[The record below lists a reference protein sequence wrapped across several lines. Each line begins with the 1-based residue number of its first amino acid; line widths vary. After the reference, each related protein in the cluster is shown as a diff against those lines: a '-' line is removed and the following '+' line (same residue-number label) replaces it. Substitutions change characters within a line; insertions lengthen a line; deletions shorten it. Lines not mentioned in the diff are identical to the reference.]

1 MMSKSNIKA
10 SSTKDLENEKKYAYM
25 ESLVPRRV
33 LDFNTDSASSL
44 AEKIKMYAMEGKL
57 DPKFSKLLLSSTA
70 AIDRERRLLLALSD
84 ELTHVR
90 DKDGMICLFSAISRE
105 LLGLGQ
111 ISLGLITDGSYALFC
126 SSPTCN
132 QPQGTDN
139 GHRTNAQALKNT
151 FYQDALKA
159 ECVFKFDLEE
169 ATEQVG
175 SPDYLQQYL
184 DWGMN
189 AGVMVPLKRN
199 GKTIGFLEVYAEDES
214 RFSGEF
220 MAVINGISP
229 QVSNV
234 LSNILLNQQ
243 LAEKTRINKG
253 LIALSNTLVSLR
265 HEKDLLNVLK
275 QGLSG
280 IFGYSHAAIIQVD
293 HTLGFYSSFAS
304 GQEVTDKDISKFRAA
319 LNEQNSIADGVC
331 DMALS
336 SFYPVVLDAKM
347 IDLRSSPLWY
357 RFNYSLGIR
366 ETLIKMLP
374 NGSAGRFALM
384 LFAEHP
390 DSFDR
395 FALEIIERISDQLS
409 HVVSNL
415 DTNEKLRT
423 RAREKTLLLDFSNDI
438 ARVRTKGDLSEAIRK
453 LLKRLA
459 FPVGMYA
466 ISKINEDWKSTSCY
480 IHELDVPADFKN
492 EFSVI
497 EKARFVI
504 HDGIQQRILSNSI
517 PLIFNIQEELE
528 RENAPDF
535 LRFWHKMGL
544 EHVVG
549 TALRTGNT
557 DLGIFWTG
565 MEGFNPPR
573 LKGICAQISI
583 ALANIIANEQLLKY
597 KRSLEIENND
607 LQQQINTFY
616 NFSEI
621 IGKGSEMQKVYHLV
635 NAVSPSD
642 TTVMISGETG
652 TGKELI
658 ARAIHN
664 ASPRSGKLM
673 VKVNCAALPAELIES
688 ELFGHEKGA
697 FTGAYEQRIGK
708 FELAHEGTL
717 FLDEIGEMPLDL
729 QVKLLRVLQEREFER
744 IGGKETL
751 KVDVRII
758 AATNRDL
765 SAEVTAGKFRSD
777 LFYRLNVFPIQLPPL
792 RARLE
797 DIEPLTVFFIQR
809 YSKLTGMKVNSASPV
824 VLQKLRGYSWP
835 GNIRELEHLIER
847 SVLLCG
853 DEVLRSID
861 LPVNPPQ
868 IQGDEWNVKHNALH
882 EAERAYIL
890 EVLKGCEGKISG
902 EGGAAERLDLPASTL
917 HSKMK
922 KLGINRIHYST
933 G

>member
-1 MMSKSNIKA
+1 M
-10 SSTKDLENEKKYAYM
+10 
-25 ESLVPRRV
+25 
-33 LDFNTDSASSL
+33 
-44 AEKIKMYAMEGKL
+44 
-57 DPKFSKLLLSSTA
+57 TA
-70 AIDRERRLLLALSD
+70 GA
-84 ELTHVR
+84 
-90 DKDGMICLFSAISRE
+90 
-105 LLGLGQ
+105 
-111 ISLGLITDGSYALFC
+111 
-126 SSPTCN
+126 
-132 QPQGTDN
+132 
-139 GHRTNAQALKNT
+139 
-151 FYQDALKA
+151 
-159 ECVFKFDLEE
+159 
-169 ATEQVG
+169 
-175 SPDYLQQYL
+175 
-184 DWGMN
+184 
-189 AGVMVPLKRN
+189 MVPLKRN
-199 GKTIGFLEVYAEDES
+199 GHTIGFLEVYVADEN
-214 RFSGEF
+214 RFSREF
-220 MAVINGISP
+220 MAVVGGISP
-229 QVSNV
+229 QLSNV

-243 LAEKTRINKG
+243 LAEKTRINKE
-253 LIALSNTLVSLR
+253 LIALSNALVSLR
-265 HEKDLLNVLK
+265 HQKDLLNVLK
-275 QGLSG
+275 GGLSG
-280 IFGYSHAAIIQVD
+280 IFAYSHAAIIQVD
-293 HTLGFYSSFAS
+293 HLPGFYSSFVS
-304 GQEVTDKDISKFRAA
+304 EQDLKDKDISKFSSA
-319 LNEQNSIADGVC
+319 LNEQNSIADGIC

-336 SFYPVVLDAKM
+336 SFYPVVLSAKM
-347 IDLRSSPLWY
+347 VDLRSSPLWY
-357 RFNYSLGIR
+357 RFNYSLGVR

-374 NGSAGRFALM
+374 SGSAGKFALM
-384 LFAEHP
+384 LFAGQP
-390 DSFDR
+390 GSFDG
-395 FALEIIERISDQLS
+395 FALEIVERISDQLS

-415 DTNEKLRT
+415 DTNDKLRY

-438 ARVRTKGDLSEAIRK
+438 ARVRTKDDLSQAVRMS
-453 LLKRLA
+453 LKRLA
-459 FPVGMYA
+459 FPLGMYA
-466 ISKINEDWKSTSCY
+466 VSKINEDWKTISCY
-480 IHELDVPADFKN
+480 IHELDVPADLKS
-492 EFSVI
+492 ELSVI
-497 EKARFVI
+497 EKGRFAI

-517 PLIFNIQEELE
+517 PLIFNVDEEVS
-528 RENAPDF
+528 RENAPAF
-535 LRFWHKMGL
+535 LQFWHKMGFHQVL
-544 EHVVG
+544 G
-549 TALRTGNT
+549 MALRTGNT
-557 DLGIFWTG
+557 DLGIFWTAI
-565 MEGFNPPR
+565 EGLSAPL

-621 IGKGSEMQKVYHLV
+621 IGKGSEMQKVYPLV
-635 NAVSPSD
+635 NVVSPSD

-664 ASPRSGKLM
+664 SSPRSAKLM

-708 FELAHEGTL
+708 FELAHQGTL

-765 SAEVTAGKFRSD
+765 SAEVAAGRFRSD

-797 DIEPLTVFFIQR
+797 DIEPLTAFFIER
-809 YSKLTGMKVNSASPV
+809 YSKLTGMKVKSASPA
-824 VLQKLRGYSWP
+824 VLQKLRGYAWP

-853 DEVLRSID
+853 DEVLGSVD
-861 LPVNPPQ
+861 LPVNPPK

-902 EGGAAERLDLPASTL
+902 EDGAAERLDLPPSTL

-922 KLGINRIHYST
+922 KLGISKIHYST
-933 G
+933 R